1 MFCSNC
7 GKELNEGT
15 RFCGGCGTPVASG
28 QLATVAAPTNQGLT
42 YEDLIRFQQAKDAKH
57 QYDTAVQQAQE
68 WQAAAQANYTQVKRR
83 FDTCLGL
90 GVIIAVA
97 TIIGFG
103 AWALSPEEADVG
115 SRALILFFGLFAA
128 VIYAAI
134 PFGFCPIIDFVKNC
148 GFFIVFTWVFVAM
161 LFAALVMFAA
171 FAGIPCFFSQRSKV
185 KKAETELNEATEYL
199 NALAAA

>member
-1 MFCSNC
+1 MYS
-7 GKELNEGT
+7 LNIAAEESAKGTEGAIVV
-15 RFCGGCGTPVASG
+15 FL
-28 QLATVAAPTNQGLT
+28 LAGP
-42 YEDLIRFQQAKDAKH
+42 
-57 QYDTAVQQAQE
+57 
-68 WQAAAQANYTQVKRR
+68 
-83 FDTCLGL
+83 
-90 GVIIAVA
+90 
-97 TIIGFG
+97 
-103 AWALSPEEADVG
+103 
-115 SRALILFFGLFAA
+115 FAA
-128 VIYAAI
+128 VILGSL